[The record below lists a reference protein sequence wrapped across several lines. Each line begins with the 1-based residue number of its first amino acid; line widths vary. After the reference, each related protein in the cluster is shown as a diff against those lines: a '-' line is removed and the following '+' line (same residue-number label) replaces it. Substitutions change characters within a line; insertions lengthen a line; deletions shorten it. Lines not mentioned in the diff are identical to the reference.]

1 MKKIALHFTPYD
13 SRLTI
18 LANAMDAMNAMDAQ
32 LTVVIPFKPCQAF
45 FRTLQQFI
53 LSPLT
58 DKVFVLSARSLQS
71 SHPKC
76 HVMKTGPLTSGR
88 ALNAILKRVKTG
100 YLLFVT
106 APDAEIQ
113 PGPGAVARFLDAAE
127 STGAGM
133 VYSDYYDVKSSPS
146 PWPSFFDDEGD
157 RLAEWVAHPL
167 NDYQPGSIRDDF
179 DFGPLVFYNL
189 RSVHGAL
196 KKYGVV
202 PGVKWAGLYDLRLK
216 VSIDHE
222 TLHLREF
229 LYTRIETEAGPEGE
243 RLFDYV
249 DPQNRLV
256 QKEME
261 KVATGHLK
269 RIGAWLPPGFRKV
282 HAPEESFSV
291 EASIVI
297 PVRNRVET
305 IAEAVWSA
313 LSQKTDFPYN
323 VIVVDNHSTDG
334 TTLLLS
340 RLAARYPAL
349 VHIIPPRFDL
359 SIGGC
364 WNEAIRSE
372 NCGRFAVQLDS
383 DDLYSGKHSLQKMVD
398 FFRSGDYAMVIG
410 SYTLVNSSLERI
422 PPGLIDHREW
432 TDRNGRNN
440 ALRVNGLGAPRAF
453 DTSLL
458 RARGFLNIG
467 YGEDYEAVL
476 RLSREHRI
484 GRIYENLYFCRRW
497 EGNTDAR
504 LSIEAANRND
514 AFKDRIRTM
523 EILAR
528 QRMNR
533 VK

>member
-1 MKKIALHFTPYD
+1 
-13 SRLTI
+13 
-18 LANAMDAMNAMDAQ
+18 MNATDAQ

-58 DKVFVLSARSLQS
+58 DKVIVLSERPLQS
-71 SHPKC
+71 SHPRC
-76 HVMKTGPLTSGR
+76 HVLKAGPLTSGR
-88 ALNAILKRVKTG
+88 ALNAILKRVKTE

-106 APDAEIQ
+106 TPDAEIQ

-157 RLAEWVAHPL
+157 RLAEWASHPL
-167 NDYQPGSIRDDF
+167 NDYQTGSIRDDF
-179 DFGPLVFYNL
+179 DFGPLMLYSV

-196 KKYGVV
+196 KKHGAV
-202 PGVKWAGLYDLRLK
+202 PGLKWAGLYDLRLK
-216 VSIDHE
+216 VSIDHNI
-222 TLHLREF
+222 LHLREF
-229 LYTRIETEAGPEGE
+229 LYTRIETEEGRE
-243 RLFDYV
+243 GDRLFDYV
-249 DPQNRLV
+249 DPQNRIV

-269 RIGAWLPPGFRKV
+269 RIGAWLRPRFKKV
-282 HAPEESFSV
+282 PAPEESFPV

-305 IAEAVWSA
+305 VAEAVWSA

-340 RLAARYPAL
+340 RLAVRYPAL
-349 VHIIPPRFDL
+349 VHVIPSRFDL

-364 WNEAIRSE
+364 WNEAIHSE
-372 NCGRFAVQLDS
+372 SCGRFAAQLDS
-383 DDLYSGKHSLQKMVD
+383 DDLYSDEYTLQKMVN

-410 SYTLVNSSLERI
+410 SYTLVNSSLEII
-422 PPGLIDHREW
+422 PPGFIDHREW
-432 TDRNGRNN
+432 DGPERAEQRAAHQRPGTR
-440 ALRVNGLGAPRAF
+440 PRAF

-458 RARGFLNIG
+458 RAGGFLNVG
-467 YGEDYEAVL
+467 YGEDYEAAL
-476 RLSREHRI
+476 RLSRGHRI